1 MLEGIKSWQVK
12 GKDHETKNVIII
24 RIFIMIVNI
33 NIIITVIP
41 SLIGKM
47 SLPAFSTAST
57 ATRTTTRLCPS
68 SKNDLTDS
76 CAEIMSFLWD
86 SSLVLSCEKVLSIE
100 SWDWDSK
107 EQMKFFL
114 PSSTFKNIKTR
125 NYLPQFLIKWE
136 IHIFPDMDK
145 SQQFSR
151 VFSLVLSI
159 NNTFHDIVKDW
170 SGQTNI
176 EMRAWRPPYWSI
188 NQIDQTVAFKM
199 LPHFCTMIWNIRY
212 TKSSLILYVYKV
224 VRSTSVGWFVGKIYE
239 FDDNLYDMWV
249 MMKWGWIELVVWR
262 QCREEKALPNTPVH
276 NNSICHK
283 LAHLQHQDIYD
294 RKWRRGK

>member
-1 MLEGIKSWQVK
+1 ME
-12 GKDHETKNVIII
+12 
-24 RIFIMIVNI
+24 
-33 NIIITVIP
+33 
-41 SLIGKM
+41 
-47 SLPAFSTAST
+47 
-57 ATRTTTRLCPS
+57 
-68 SKNDLTDS
+68 
-76 CAEIMSFLWD
+76 
-86 SSLVLSCEKVLSIE
+86 
-100 SWDWDSK
+100 
-107 EQMKFFL
+107 FFL
-114 PSSTFKNIKTR
+114 PSSTFKNIKKR
-125 NYLPQFLIKWE
+125 KYLPQFLIKWE

-224 VRSTSVGWFVGKIYE
+224 VRSTSVGW
-239 FDDNLYDMWV
+239 
-249 MMKWGWIELVVWR
+249 LVV
-262 QCREEKALPNTPVH
+262 QFMNLMIIF
-276 NNSICHK
+276 SIC
-283 LAHLQHQDIYD
+283 
-294 RKWRRGK
+294 RWWWNEGE